1 MKHKELK
8 IVLSLGLLTAIV
20 TGFLISNKKHKGAK
34 A

>member
-1 MKHKELK
+1 MKHKDLK

-20 TGFLISNKKHKGAK
+20 TGIFISSKKHKGAK